1 MASGISLAWASVL
14 LDLKFARWLS
24 LASSNSVAHPSATFD
39 LVLARRASLASGV
52 SIARALAS
60 LNLKLDSLASL
71 SSLDS
76 VAHLGATLDLMLPRR
91 ASLAS
96 GVSVALAL
104 ASLDRRSAKHKSLCS
119 LDSASQIP
127 CMCTAER
134 VLLPNAEADL
144 LAGVSLGG
152 PTGLGGMEVA
162 RGGGG

>member
-1 MASGISLAWASVL
+1 MAVSGLFRLSGSSISHSWA
-14 LDLKFARWLS
+14 R
-24 LASSNSVAHPSATFD
+24 T
-39 LVLARRASLASGV
+39 
-52 SIARALAS
+52 
-60 LNLKLDSLASL
+60 
-71 SSLDS
+71 
-76 VAHLGATLDLMLPRR
+76 GATLDHVLLRQ

-104 ASLDRRSAKHKSLCS
+104 ASLERRSAKHKSLCS

-127 CMCTAER
+127 CICTAAR

-152 PTGLGGMEVA
+152 PTGLGGMELA